1 MNSNILPRLG
11 RLPRVRKSES
21 MPTDHTR
28 LRLQNWARRI
38 RGALTKKTRHPTSI
52 FAVTIVTAPRSASRA
67 ATPANC
73 ALDRPVRG
81 MSSSPGASCL
91 AGGSQG
97 WAGYPALASLAAP
110 RSRLGQI
117 VSDQF
122 DLDIKFKSPFSVTG
136 ELSV

>member
-1 MNSNILPRLG
+1 M
-11 RLPRVRKSES
+11 
-21 MPTDHTR
+21 
-28 LRLQNWARRI
+28 
-38 RGALTKKTRHPTSI
+38 
-52 FAVTIVTAPRSASRA
+52 
-67 ATPANC
+67 
-73 ALDRPVRG
+73 
-81 MSSSPGASCL
+81 
-91 AGGSQG
+91 GGSQG